1 MSDFHEIISVIKEAS
16 RNVIDDDKPTKIL
29 IGVVKSVKPLSIF
42 VDQKFTLTQNFL
54 ILAKNVTDHEIT
66 LSYSHLTEPSN
77 VNGPTTGD
85 PHDHLGHIHEYKGTK
100 KYQLLNGL
108 KEGEMVFLIS
118 AFAGQ
123 KYIVLDRVGENI

>member
-16 RNVIDDDKPTKIL
+16 RNVIDDDKPTKVL
-29 IGVVKSVKPLSIF
+29 IGVVKSVEPLTIF
-42 VDQKFTLTQNFL
+42 VDQKFTLTHNFL
-54 ILAKNVTDHEIT
+54 ILARNVTDHEIT
-66 LSYSHLTEPSN
+66 LRYSHITEQSN
-77 VNGPTTGD
+77 VNGPTAGD
-85 PHDHLGHIHEYKGTK
+85 YHDHLGHKHEYKGTK

-123 KYIVLDRVGENI
+123 KYIVLDRVGENT